1 MILAIRPRPQLHKSP
16 LRSQFWLIALLA
28 LCAPPSAWGSE
39 RGQTGVRPGSEG
51 GLTPVTGQVVDGRTG
66 AALER
71 VLVVIEDTGKS
82 ALTDAEGRFRI
93 EGLPPGPHRLY
104 VSVVGYSL
112 FRRDFTLGTEPVS
125 FTVRL
130 SEGTTAYSETVTVT
144 PDVFRAPV
152 DPVPSASMLGSA
164 ELLNLRGVLADDPLR
179 AVQVLPGVATG
190 DDLRSEFTV
199 RGSDF
204 RHITFTVDGFATPYL
219 LHTVRGVEDRG
230 PTGSVAMINSDV
242 LEDVTL
248 LNGGYPQRFGGHTGA
263 EVDFRLRDG
272 SRERRIV
279 RAAISGTNASAV
291 AEGPIGSSRRGS
303 WLISGRQSYLDLL
316 VRRLTY
322 RAVSF
327 GFADAQAK
335 VAYDLSPRHR
345 LDLTALAGRSRFEN
359 DPIQRDIDD
368 VHVGTN
374 ASVVGVAGWRF
385 TMPRLIVTQRV
396 LAADNH
402 FRNEN
407 TTGFELDNGRDRQLG
422 YRADVTLSPRQRLD
436 VAGGAEVERR
446 DNSRVRRRLAA
457 NRVNLVQLDDYTGH
471 GLLTGGYASARWTP
485 SARVTIA
492 PGIRADRWGLTGQS
506 AVSPWLQSEFR
517 ATPAL
522 RIRASAGRYQQF
534 PEFDKVL
541 GVSGGVDLQPERA
554 DQYDIGVEQR
564 LGRAYRVSATLYD
577 REERD
582 MLRRPGGETRVVGSR
597 VVRGTATTRF
607 GNRLD
612 GAARGVE
619 FMLQRTVTG
628 RGVSGWFSYAFGRL
642 RYRDTVSGEQF
653 WGDADQRHT
662 MNAYASYRHSDRA
675 SFVAKLRIGSNFPIP
690 GYYAE
695 TNGAYFV
702 TDVRNTARLPV
713 YGRLDLRANR
723 AFNWSRRRL
732 TLFAEVINVLNRD
745 NVRFQ
750 PPGVNVTTRTVS
762 NPFNSM
768 LPTVPSLG
776 ILIEF

>member
-66 AALER
+66 APLER
-71 VLVVIEDTGKS
+71 VPVVIEDTGKS

-291 AEGPIGSSRRGS
+291 AEGPIGNSRRGS

-422 YRADVTLSPRQRLD
+422 YRADVTLSPRQWLD

-471 GLLTGGYASARWTP
+471 GLRTGGYASARWTP

-492 PGIRADRWGLTGQS
+492 PGIRADRWGLTDQS
-506 AVSPWLQSEFR
+506 TVSPWLQSEFR

-776 ILIEF
+776 VLFEF